1 MCRAVLSCSVMTL
14 SNSVHQAPL
23 SRLPG
28 MQRSR
33 KTQMLEL
40 PDNDIKTAIII
51 VFHMY
56 VKLSKDI
63 ENSKKGQNRTSR
75 HGNCNV

>member
-1 MCRAVLSCSVMTL
+1 
-14 SNSVHQAPL
+14 
-23 SRLPG
+23 
-28 MQRSR
+28 
-33 KTQMLEL
+33 MLEL

-63 ENSKKGQNRTSR
+63 ENSKKGQNRTPK